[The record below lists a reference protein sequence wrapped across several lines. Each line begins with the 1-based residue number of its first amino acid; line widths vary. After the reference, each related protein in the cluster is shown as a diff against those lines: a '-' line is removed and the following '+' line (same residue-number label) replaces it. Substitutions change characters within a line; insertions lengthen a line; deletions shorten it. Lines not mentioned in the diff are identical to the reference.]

1 MTLTLVTVNSR
12 SVTFPK
18 IYGEGFNSRVYF
30 RYEFNDTLPPS
41 YFTWKTVQEDTKSTL
56 SQKSCAYKDLVFE
69 YANQWTDRHLSSC
82 KSYRVNN
89 HFGRRMKK
97 WDDNYSR
104 VFGCKANTTPA
115 PLLGAAPS
123 SVAPSTAPSSTAITA
138 PEIECGCYAEDEEI
152 TISNDNCILDLGT
165 APDVAGTWSF
175 TFETKLDSKSDGK
188 FLDKPHSVISGIGYS
203 LKFTLNKSTE
213 RQKRTKTKLQT

>member
-1 MTLTLVTVNSR
+1 MQIYGSLVVENHLVWWLLTLTTR

-30 RYEFNDTLPPS
+30 RYEFIDTLPPS
-41 YFTWKTVQEDTKSTL
+41 YFTWKTVQEDTKSTS
-56 SQKSCAYKDLVFE
+56 SQKSCAYKDFVFE

-104 VFGCKANTTPA
+104 VFGCKANPTPA

-123 SVAPSTAPSSTAITA
+123 AAPSSTLPSSTAPPSTAPTSTAPPSTA
-138 PEIECGCYAEDEEI
+138 PPCGCYAENEEI
-152 TISNDNCILDLGT
+152 TISANNCILDLGT
-165 APDVAGTWSF
+165 APDVGGTWSF
-175 TFETKLDSKSDGK
+175 TFEFKINSLPDEKWWDDRFS
-188 FLDKPHSVISGIGYS
+188 IMSGIG
-203 LKFTLNKSTE
+203 F
-213 RQKRTKTKLQT
+213 